1 MVIKKGRTTRKNP
14 MKKNVHKKFKRK
26 TKKMYGGD
34 TSSEEEDDD
43 EAEAGPRRRGRG
55 GVRRGRRER
64 EPRRRTPEQLR
75 TQRERR
81 EKWKASR
88 VAPPPPPPVST
99 ETKGRI
105 KSMAEIRDEIN
116 AEVERR
122 KENDEETSLYDWM
135 NTHSLQQQQA
145 KKAAAAAKKAAAA
158 AKKAAAAAK
167 KAAAAEK
174 MYRTMGGFPNKDFW
188 YEFIKEEREIRANA
202 LKLSKGERWGSI
214 TSCGQPKGDVKP
226 GTIPTNLSSEFS
238 QANIGECCSWWNKTF
253 IANAIPKNIGE
264 DLFDAAATA
273 TDRKNYLRNYILP
286 FHRAIRGGDL
296 SKFYAPHDKSEQ
308 RQETKSI
315 KWNNNNRM
323 KWYEEAKNTF
333 DFYNLEGEKYELEE
347 TKETKEAED
356 PLISKYYKPSLKWE
370 KVATTMLKDVPRENL
385 SEGVWNDPL
394 SGKNVNIGP
403 VLSIDPPHTDDAD
416 DAFCIY
422 KDAAGKTHIMVHIAD
437 PSAFTKLFT
446 PDWYRMCQQSE
457 TRYAYSSGADGTAPL
472 HLIAG
477 DKVKYISL
485 QNNGYYTNDV
495 KIDTNGDI
503 IKEEKDPSPTSGGGE
518 KFALSQ
524 DFIIIE
530 DVNINTTSRIGRDNF
545 DMVPNGV
552 PFFSTIWVENQGL
565 FMYSQVTNAMKASD
579 EKGKKKVHWGNLSA
593 DMQNKLQHTEYEW
606 LPLKNP
612 RVDFVTRD
620 AISSNDEI
628 RDDIIQRLQAFMKIT
643 EKTQK
648 TRLLGM
654 SWASLTKEVEAI
666 ELGDFRNDEL
676 GDYGFDNDDCT
687 EDDEF
692 DSHDAIAELAIRMNQ
707 TITIFLCQCQ
717 KNGVIPSFI
726 KRNFPGVD
734 NDSFGTIPKGASYC
748 GGYSFCG
755 TQDKGYNLLHKGV
768 GNTYYSHITSPMRRL
783 PDLISHMDLRWIM
796 ILNTKNDGENMLPRS
811 CFPIIQ
817 NEINK
822 EKMKKIVEK
831 FPNPFW
837 SDEANYASICLLST
851 INFIKK
857 FNSKMT
863 HFNNKFKV
871 LQRIKN
877 DHYNHYRLLETRQPT
892 ESKEPSKNLQL
903 KLRLAYPLNDLS
915 IWRVTGRYLVTQQPH
930 QQKEI
935 DIAMSHYKKE
945 DQENGDW
952 SCKFGSSWARLK
964 QPMFIKIAP
973 WTDDGKDLKT
983 KKKNQ
988 HQQVLDF
995 NRRKQ
1000 TYGFL
1005 PDENLPPGVRGDLEE
1020 KTKADTVFIDK
1031 MKTRGANI
1039 QWRERK
1045 TQGTTKG
1052 NMDPGNYTWVNVS
1065 QYPPTSV
1072 NYNPGEIGYYS
1083 NIKAPRDDWL
1093 KCLNVFLQSKT
1104 ERLGSTSDTD
1114 QDDAVEIAY
1123 TKGWDYVLAYFAP
1136 AADFNKGKIPALGS
1150 TFFPHDIQ
1158 VAEGKEKKQ
1167 TQVDDFLQMSLKWG
1181 AVERKRREKEVDQS
1195 EQQEEKK
1202 EGNVMD
1208 KMWLKRG
1215 IIKRLPAASNGLEL
1229 KDKFVKDHA
1238 WVILQNIK
1246 LYLNAD
1252 IADKRI
1258 VLSKEWKNLYCSVM
1272 NIPDFGDDDDKIELK
1287 DFPVSSNRVYSPLIQ
1302 IETGEDDC
1310 SNILP
1315 FNFYPYRTRALKL
1328 DFEKPEVFSS
1338 KPGFSWAVSTPP
1350 TKKKVVFD
1358 FDVNQRFKWKRSFAM
1373 VEDNI
1378 FLPKGETPTPIQ
1390 LGEGGIGYIVD
1401 IGPSY
1406 EVAVEAMPGQIGKY
1420 ENFEGAQKI
1429 SIPPYYKEGD
1439 RDIRLL
1445 GYFKKED
1452 DGFSYFR
1459 DKLKKSTFN
1468 GLFTKLKEG
1477 MKRVKDAGVGKLKP
1491 TDVAAAA
1498 VDEAH
1503 NTPATD
1509 KESKEETRHTTPRVA
1524 PPTQKEYEEWYGY
1537 ETDTTLPTLPAPPT
1551 QKEYEEWYGY

>member
-1 MVIKKGRTTRKNP
+1 MVIKKRRTTRKNS
-14 MKKNVHKKFKRK
+14 MKKKVHKKFKRK
-26 TKKMYGGD
+26 TKKMYGGVD
-34 TSSEEEDDD
+34 EEEEEDDGMD
-43 EAEAGPRRRGRG
+43 GRWG
-55 GVRRGRRER
+55 
-64 EPRRRTPEQLR
+64 
-75 TQRERR
+75 
-81 EKWKASR
+81 
-88 VAPPPPPPVST
+88 
-99 ETKGRI
+99 ETKQR
-105 KSMAEIRDEIN
+105 AP
-116 AEVERR
+116 
-122 KENDEETSLYDWM
+122 
-135 NTHSLQQQQA
+135 QQQD
-145 KKAAAAAKKAAAA
+145 
-158 AKKAAAAAK
+158 
-167 KAAAAEK
+167 ESN
-174 MYRTMGGFPNKDFW
+174 GHNDFFGFPDKKFW
-188 YEFIKEEREIRANA
+188 EDFIKEEREMRTSA
-202 LKLSKGERWGSI
+202 LQMPGDVRWKYI
-214 TSCGQPKGDVKP
+214 TSCGQPEGHGPLREP

-253 IANAIPKNIGE
+253 IANAIPKNIRE
-264 DLFDAAATA
+264 DLFDTTHT
-273 TDRKNYLRNYILP
+273 TDNRKKYLRDYILP

-296 SKFYAPHDKSEQ
+296 SKFYAPPPPEQ
-308 RQETKSI
+308 RQEEEERERARERVRRYVDGDDDELPDYEDFEEEEGETNEGTREIFEELIDTESI

-323 KWYEEAKNTF
+323 KWYEEAKKTF
-333 DFYNLEGEKYELEE
+333 DFYNLEGQKMDPPEDQP
-347 TKETKEAED
+347 ED
-356 PLISKYYKPSLKWE
+356 PLISKYYKPSPKWE
-370 KVATTMLKDVPRENL
+370 NVAKTMLKDVPREDL
-385 SEGVWNDPL
+385 SRGVWNDPI
-394 SGKNVNIGP
+394 SGESVNIGP

-422 KDAAGKTHIMVHIAD
+422 KDAAGNTHIMVHIAD

-457 TRYAYSSGADGTAPL
+457 TRYAYSSGFADGTAPL

-485 QNNGYYTNDV
+485 QNNGYYINDV
-495 KIDTNGDI
+495 EINDIGDI
-503 IKEEKDPSPTSGGGE
+503 QQRERPKRNSKGGE

-524 DFIIIE
+524 DFIIIKGN
-530 DVNINTTSRIGRDNF
+530 VTYPRASTSRIAGTYNF

-565 FMYSQVTNAMKASD
+565 FMYNQVTIAVKASD
-579 EKGKKKVHWGNLSA
+579 EKGKKKVHWGNLSV
-593 DMQNKLQHTEYEW
+593 DMSNNQHGNTNEW
-606 LPLKNP
+606 LPFRNT
-612 RVDFVTRD
+612 RIDFKTRNT
-620 AISSNDEI
+620 ISSNAEV
-628 RDDIIQRLQAFMKIT
+628 RADIIQRLQAFMKIT
-643 EKTQK
+643 KKTRE

-676 GDYGFDNDDCT
+676 GDHGLDNKDCT
-687 EDDEF
+687 KDGEF
-692 DSHDAIAELAIRMNQ
+692 DSHNAIAELAIRMNE

-717 KNGVIPSFI
+717 KSGVIPSFI
-726 KRNFPGVD
+726 KRNFPGID
-734 NDSFGTIPKGASYC
+734 NGDFGTIPQGASYC

-755 TQDKGYNLLHKGV
+755 TRKNGYNLLHKGV

-796 ILNTKNDGENMLPRS
+796 ILNTKDDGENMLPRS

-877 DHYNHYRLLETRQPT
+877 DHHHHHLLETRQPT
-892 ESKEPSKNLQL
+892 ESKEQPSESKEPSKDLQL
-903 KLRLAYPLNDLS
+903 KLLLAYPLNDLYMRPTADDRP
-915 IWRVTGRYLVTQQPH
+915 IGIKKMYRVTQQPYR
-930 QQKEI
+930 QKEI
-935 DIAMSHYKKE
+935 DIVLSHYKKG
-945 DQENGDW
+945 NGDW
-952 SCKFGSSWARLK
+952 CKFGSTWARLK

-973 WTDDGKDLKT
+973 WTTDGKELKY
-983 KKKNQ
+983 KSNVQ
-988 HQQVLDF
+988 HSHLVVEGAM
-995 NRRKQ
+995 RKQ

-1005 PDENLPPGVRGDLEE
+1005 PDSKLPDKIIQSLEKNTE
-1020 KTKADTVFIDK
+1020 ADTVFIDK

-1052 NMDPGNYTWVNVS
+1052 NMDPGNYTWVDVS
-1065 QYPPTSV
+1065 KYPPV
-1072 NYNPGEIGYYS
+1072 PVEISDLGRNRYYS
-1083 NIKAPRDDWL
+1083 SIKAPRGDWL
-1093 KCLNVFLQSKT
+1093 NCLIIFLKT
-1104 ERLGSTSDTD
+1104 KRHSTSDAD
-1114 QDDAVEIAY
+1114 QGHADDGTIVEIAY

-1136 AADFNKGKIPALGS
+1136 AADFNKGRIRRFVQQINRSKYS
-1150 TFFPHDIQ
+1150 TEMQQDA
-1158 VAEGKEKKQ
+1158 VSTRKQ
-1167 TQVDDFLQMSLKWG
+1167 NQVDEFLQMSSIWDIIT
-1181 AVERKRREKEVDQS
+1181 KRRQKEVEQS
-1195 EQQEEKK
+1195 KQREEKK
-1202 EGNVMD
+1202 EESITITEAPVNETFGMAQI
-1208 KMWLKRG
+1208 LR
-1215 IIKRLPAASNGLEL
+1215 RLPDAKGFLADQLSEDEFI
-1229 KDKFVKDHA
+1229 KEHA

-1252 IADKRI
+1252 IAEKRI

-1272 NIPDFGDDDDKIELK
+1272 NIPDFGDDDDKIEAI
-1287 DFPVSSNRVYSPLIQ
+1287 DSNNRVYSPLIQ
-1302 IETGEDDC
+1302 IETGKDDC

-1328 DFEKPEVFSS
+1328 DQDSNPVYESNA
-1338 KPGFSWAVSTPP
+1338 GFSLAASTSP

-1401 IGPSY
+1401 IDPSY

-1429 SIPPYYKEGD
+1429 SIPPYYKEDD
-1439 RDIRLL
+1439 RDIRLP
-1445 GYFKKED
+1445 GYFKKEGD
-1452 DGFSYFR
+1452 DFSYFR

-1477 MKRVKDAGVGKLKP
+1477 MKP

-1509 KESKEETRHTTPRVA
+1509 KESKEETRHTARVA
-1524 PPTQKEYEEWYGY
+1524 PPTQDELEEYYGY
-1537 ETDTTLPTLPAPPT
+1537 
-1551 QKEYEEWYGY
+1551 